1 MLGQLVWA
9 ANNIGQSAIIGQLQA
24 TAITAASI
32 TGMFDRLLWMGTWG
46 IAAATGVMVGK
57 AIGAGE
63 YARVRQYAKTMQ
75 VVFLAIGLG
84 SAVLV
89 YFGHRIFLSFYVLS
103 PDAYQMTQ
111 QFMLVLAVAIISR
124 FTEGYFWGV
133 FSSLFGVICVNFV
146 FTYPFWAFNFR
157 LTGYPLTFLTMLAVS
172 LIISAMN
179 TKIKK
184 QERLRT
190 EAERETMRAN
200 LLRAMSHDIRT
211 PLTSIVGNTS
221 AILEN
226 GDTLSTEQQRELL
239 RDVNEDAQWLI
250 RMVENLLSIT
260 RISGE
265 QTAISKEYEAAE
277 EILAASVHKFEKRFK
292 SNIRIAVE
300 VPREV
305 VLVPMDATL
314 IQQVLLN
321 LMENAVLHGESTT
334 ELRLSVEHIG
344 DEACFT
350 VSDNGLGIPRERL
363 ATLFD
368 GSLSGEKGG
377 GFDMKKNMGIGLSVC
392 QTIVKAH
399 GGRITAENRP
409 EGGAQ
414 FRFYLPL
421 KEEKEDEDQG

>member
-1 MLGQLVWA
+1 MDAYWAKLRSHKKRERASISQSLSYSAMDLAIAFSLYLAAVLLCLFLRNIDQHQDTTYVAVIFFLDVFLTAYWTNGYLLG
-9 ANNIGQSAIIGQLQA
+9 I
-24 TAITAASI
+24 ITA
-32 TGMFDRLLWMGTWG
+32 
-46 IAAATGVMVGK
+46 
-57 AIGAGE
+57 
-63 YARVRQYAKTMQ
+63 
-75 VVFLAIGLG
+75 
-84 SAVLV
+84 
-89 YFGHRIFLSFYVLS
+89 
-103 PDAYQMTQ
+103 
-111 QFMLVLAVAIISR
+111 VA
-124 FTEGYFWGV
+124 GV
-133 FSSLFGVICVNFV
+133 FSVDYI
-146 FTYPFWAFNFR
+146 FTYPYWHISFT
-157 LTGYPLTFLTMLAVS
+157 LTGFPLTFLVMMTISVLTAAVTS
-172 LIISAMN
+172 RA
-179 TKIKK
+179 K
-184 QERLRT
+184 QTEAARR
-190 EAERETMRAN
+190 EAEREKMYAD
-200 LLRAMSHDIRT
+200 LLRAVSHDIRT
-211 PLTSIVGNTS
+211 PLTGIVGATNVL
-221 AILEN
+221 LEQ
-226 GDTLSTEQQRELL
+226 DKELTQEQRLQLL
-239 RDVNEDAQWLI
+239 RSTNEDAQWLI

-300 VPREV
+300 VPQEV

-321 LMENAVLHGESTT
+321 LMENAVLHGESIT